1 MLRLRLTKRYPG
13 ELLRVVAGLDF
24 LRDFIDTF
32 LDLLHAWVEI
42 RQDLV
47 FGLGYVLDAASLF
60 LQLLQGRVL
69 AT

>member
-1 MLRLRLTKRYPG
+1 MG
-13 ELLRVVAGLDF
+13 VVAGLDF

-32 LDLLHAWVEI
+32 LDLLHARVQI

-47 FGLGYVLDAASLF
+47 FGPGYVLDPASLF